1 MSNKFWFICIY
12 INQQFV
18 VFLKLIYKIVEY
30 ICLLDDVFPLC
41 LFTKK
46 LMELTCWFGSDK
58 EGLDDIAA
66 AKIEKLTAELQEQ
79 EQDHEECDPVER
91 IKDGFIHFK
100 IHHFEYDGTISIKKL
115 SIPKSIHE

>member
-1 MSNKFWFICIY
+1 M
-12 INQQFV
+12 
-18 VFLKLIYKIVEY
+18 FLKLIYKIVEY

-115 SIPKSIHE
+115 SIPKSIHEWSRENKV

>member
-1 MSNKFWFICIY
+1 M
-12 INQQFV
+12 
-18 VFLKLIYKIVEY
+18 FLKLIYKIVEY
-30 ICLLDDVFPLC
+30 ICILDDVFNCYFREFPLC

-79 EQDHEECDPVER
+79 EQEQDHECDPVER